1 MTPSDQTSDIKSH
14 DVFVR
19 TISVCLVL
27 VILIVITGVVVWRV
41 FSKPSAR
48 TAFRTASRP
57 VELRE
62 DLRELSKAR
71 RAAEQGDF
79 ETALQHADNA
89 AAMLSKTA
97 VSSGDSNRASQSDGI
112 AIFLL
117 QSELLFRLHRTDE
130 MLEPLETVLQLDPDH
145 FEAHANLAFALRF
158 CGMLDEADQH
168 VQWCLERQPDV
179 LPVRRIQA
187 EILRDRGDA
196 ESALRLV
203 RELLLAAPGDLECHL
218 LQAELLIY
226 GREFELAYQNL
237 LPLDDQFRPDH
248 RFASTMARLC
258 RVTGRTE
265 KAAEY
270 DAVLNQRR

>member
-1 MTPSDQTSDIKSH
+1 MTPPDTPSGDKSQA
-14 DVFVR
+14 VFVR

-27 VILIVITGVVVWRV
+27 VLLIAITGVVFLRV
-41 FSKPSAR
+41 FQKPSAR
-48 TAFRTASRP
+48 TAFRSA
-57 VELRE
+57 ELRE
-62 DLRELSKAR
+62 ELWELSKAR
-71 RAAEQGDF
+71 RMAERGDF

-89 AAMLSKTA
+89 AAMLSKATGSSTDSDRSSQPDSIA
-97 VSSGDSNRASQSDGI
+97 VS
-112 AIFLL
+112 LL

-130 MLEPLETVLQLDPDH
+130 MVSPLETVLQLDPDH

-168 VQWCLERQPDV
+168 VQWCLERQPDF

-203 RELLLAAPGDLECHL
+203 RELLLAAPRDLDCHL
-218 LQAELLIY
+218 LQAELLMY

-237 LPLDDQFRPDH
+237 SPLDYQFRSDH
-248 RFASTMARLC
+248 RFASTMAQLC

>member
-1 MTPSDQTSDIKSH
+1 MTPHDQTSDNKSH
-14 DVFVR
+14 AAFVR
-19 TISVCLVL
+19 TIAVCLMI
-27 VILIVITGVVVWRV
+27 VILITVTSVVVWRV

-48 TAFRTASRP
+48 TASRTASRP

-62 DLRELSKAR
+62 DLWELSKAR
-71 RAAEQGDF
+71 RVAEQGDF

-89 AAMLSKTA
+89 AAIMLKTTGSADSNQSDHIA
-97 VSSGDSNRASQSDGI
+97 VS
-112 AIFLL
+112 LL

-158 CGMLDEADQH
+158 CGRLDEADQH
-168 VQWCLERQPDV
+168 VQWCLERQPDF

-187 EILRDRGDA
+187 EILRDRGDS
-196 ESALRLV
+196 ETALRSV
-203 RELLLAAPGDLECHL
+203 RELLLAAPRDLDCHL
-218 LQAELLIY
+218 LQAELLMY

-237 LPLDDQFRPDH
+237 SPLDDQFRPDH
-248 RFASTMARLC
+248 RFGSTMAQLC

-265 KAAEY
+265 KALEY

>member
-1 MTPSDQTSDIKSH
+1 MTPHDQTSDNKSH
-14 DVFVR
+14 AIFVR
-19 TISVCLVL
+19 TIAVCLMI
-27 VILIVITGVVVWRV
+27 VILITVTSAVVWRV

-48 TAFRTASRP
+48 TTSRTASRP

-62 DLRELSKAR
+62 DLWELFKAR
-71 RAAEQGDF
+71 RVAEQGDF

-89 AAMLSKTA
+89 AAIMLKSTG
-97 VSSGDSNRASQSDGI
+97 SSADSNRSNPSDHI
-112 AIFLL
+112 AVSLL

-130 MLEPLETVLQLDPDH
+130 MVSPLETVLKLDPDH

-168 VQWCLERQPDV
+168 VQWCLERQPDF

-196 ESALRLV
+196 ESALRSV
-203 RELLLAAPGDLECHL
+203 RDLLLAAPRDLDCHL
-218 LQAELLIY
+218 LQAELLMY

-237 LPLDDQFRPDH
+237 LPLNDQFRPDH
-248 RFASTMARLC
+248 RFASAMAQLC
-258 RVTGRTE
+258 RVTGRTD

-270 DAVLNQRR
+270 DAVFDQRR

>member
-1 MTPSDQTSDIKSH
+1 MTPPDHSSGDKSH
-14 DVFVR
+14 AVFVR

-27 VILIVITGVVVWRV
+27 VILIAITSVVVWRV

-48 TAFRTASRP
+48 TASRP
-57 VELRE
+57 VELRK
-62 DLRELSKAR
+62 DLWELSKAR
-71 RAAEQGDF
+71 RAAERGDF

-89 AAMLSKTA
+89 VAIMLKTTGTSADSNQSDHIA
-97 VSSGDSNRASQSDGI
+97 VS
-112 AIFLL
+112 LL

-130 MLEPLETVLQLDPDH
+130 MLEPLATVLQLDPDH

-168 VQWCLERQPDV
+168 VQWCLERQPDF

-196 ESALRLV
+196 ESALRSV
-203 RELLLAAPGDLECHL
+203 RELLLAAPRDLDCHL
-218 LQAELLIY
+218 LQAELLMY

-237 LPLDDQFRPDH
+237 LQLDDPFRLDH
-248 RFASTMARLC
+248 RFASTMAQLC
-258 RVTGRTE
+258 RITGHTE
-265 KAAEY
+265 KALEY
-270 DAVLNQRR
+270 DAILNERR